1 MQPNSNLTLIARLDL
16 VRRAIAQRKSNR
28 QIANEI
34 GCDEAT
40 IRRDRKI
47 LHLPTEA
54 LELIR
59 NGTAVDPL
67 LKQDSVRI
75 AEHLHRARAEEEL
88 NTARHSRFLA
98 DVILEWLSSFNL
110 APANLLHAVNAVD
123 NDSWYCNVAA
133 TNSAVSRPEL
143 LRHIAAA
150 KPLSAAP
157 LETFE
162 VINYV
167 GPWLLAWLLRAEP
180 NRKIRAAAL
189 NITRITLESK
199 SKSW

>member
-67 LKQDSVRI
+67 LKQDSVRV

-88 NTARHSRFLA
+88 RTSRHSRFLA
-98 DVILEWLSSFNL
+98 DVILEWFSSFNL
-110 APANLLHAVNAVD
+110 LPQDLLRIVGGVD
-123 NDSWYCNVAA
+123 RSSWYVNTAP
-133 TNSAVSRPEL
+133 TNSAVSRPE
-143 LRHIAAA
+143 
-150 KPLSAAP
+150 
-157 LETFE
+157 
-162 VINYV
+162 
-167 GPWLLAWLLRAEP
+167 
-180 NRKIRAAAL
+180 
-189 NITRITLESK
+189 
-199 SKSW
+199 